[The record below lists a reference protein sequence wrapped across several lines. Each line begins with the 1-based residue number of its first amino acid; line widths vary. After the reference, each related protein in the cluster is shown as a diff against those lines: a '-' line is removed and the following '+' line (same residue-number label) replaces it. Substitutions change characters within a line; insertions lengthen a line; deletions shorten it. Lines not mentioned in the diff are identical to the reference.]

1 MQLREL
7 YSERFVPILHS
18 VNLILSFAQAQTGKG
33 PHGSMT
39 SGKTSKKEDRSKA
52 QASRPNKPAKSAKP
66 EWTDGLKQIY
76 DSVLDEPLP
85 DSFNELLAKLDDPS
99 E

>member
-1 MQLREL
+1 
-7 YSERFVPILHS
+7 
-18 VNLILSFAQAQTGKG
+18 
-33 PHGSMT
+33 MT

-52 QASRPNKPAKSAKP
+52 QASRPNNPSKPAKSAEP
-66 EWTDGLKQIY
+66 EWADGLKQIY